1 MKKFI
6 AFLCAVMVIA
16 TCSISAFAVDTG
28 SITIDG
34 CVDGT
39 VYNAWQ
45 IATLESY
52 DTTAGIYSYKVS
64 AGWENFISGA
74 GSAYLKI
81 NADGYLE
88 ENGTLTAEQKVA
100 LADAAI
106 KYAKDNSIDAV
117 GTATAANGTATISGL
132 DHGYFVVDTTLGT
145 FHNLTTTKPT
155 ATITEKNVKPSL
167 EKEVLE
173 DSTDSYGSANDAS
186 LLDIVYFRATISVT
200 KGAENYVMHD
210 IMEDGLTYLAVTSV
224 TVDGADVSDSNYTV
238 ITETDDDC
246 TFEVSFDNE
255 YVASIVGK
263 EIVVEYTAQLN
274 ENAIAGEVEK
284 NTAYLTYGDTTNTTN
299 KTTESVTETKMF
311 SFDIVKT
318 DGEKNILDG
327 AEFEIIYDED
337 SQNAYEFVDLGNGN
351 YRFPVNNQETT
362 TTTIVPV
369 NGQVTIIGFDGDDV
383 VWLKETKAPNG
394 YNLLTSLVKVEMEG
408 ENNNATVTNGKYVEG
423 GVQVVNQAGVLLPE
437 TGGIG
442 TTMFIVIGGL
452 MVLFAG
458 VLLVAKTRM
467 AKTNA

>member
-1 MKKFI
+1 MKKLI

-28 SITIDG
+28 SIIING

-39 VYNAWQ
+39 DYKAWQ

-52 DTTAGIYSYKVS
+52 DTSVGIYSYKVS

-74 GSAYLKI
+74 GSAYLEI
-81 NADGYLE
+81 NEDGYLE
-88 ENGTLTAEQKVA
+88 EKGTLTDEQKVA
-100 LADAAI
+100 LANAAI
-106 KYAKDNSIDAV
+106 KYAKDNSIAAV
-117 GTATAANGTATISGL
+117 GTAIASNGTATISGL

-173 DSTDSYGSANDAS
+173 DSTESYGSANDAS
-186 LLDIVYFRATISVT
+186 LLDTVYFRATISVT
-200 KGAENYVMHD
+200 NGAENYVMHD

-224 TVDGADVSDSNYTV
+224 TVDGVAVGADNYTV
-238 ITETDDDC
+238 IADTEDDC
-246 TFEVSFDNE
+246 TFEVSFTDA

-263 EIVVEYTAQLN
+263 EIVVEYTARLN
-274 ENAIAGEVEK
+274 ENAKAGEVEK

-299 KTTESVTETKMF
+299 KTTESFTETKMF

-318 DGEKNILDG
+318 DGAGNVLNG
-327 AEFEIIYDED
+327 AEFQIVDGED
-337 SQNAYEFVDLGNGN
+337 SQNPYNFVALGNGI

-362 TTTIVPV
+362 TTAIVPV
-369 NGQVTIIGFDGDDV
+369 NGQVTIIGFDGEDV
-383 VWLKETKAPNG
+383 VWLKETKAPTG
-394 YNLLTSLVKVEMEG
+394 YNLLTSLKRVDI
-408 ENNNATVTNGKYVEG
+408 NNKNNDATVEAGKYVEG
-423 GVQVVNQAGVLLPE
+423 GVQVINQAGVQLPE